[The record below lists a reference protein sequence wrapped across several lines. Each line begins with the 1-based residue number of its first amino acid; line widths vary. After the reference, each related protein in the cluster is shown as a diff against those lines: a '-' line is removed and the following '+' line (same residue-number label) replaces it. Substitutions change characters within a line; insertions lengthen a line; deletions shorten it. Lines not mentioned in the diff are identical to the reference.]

1 LKAKYYPN
9 GFLLDTVFAGNGSS
23 TWHAIEYGLELL
35 KQGVIWRVG
44 NGSKIRAWRDPWI
57 PRECSHLPKL
67 AQGRCRYRWVA
78 DFLLPDGSWN
88 QQRLQLYFT
97 ADDIEEIIKI
107 KTSRRNEEDF
117 VAWFPEKNDMFTVR
131 SAYRLM
137 LHRKMMRQDR
147 GATSS
152 RPDGVNPSWQLV
164 WKCPVP
170 PKVKVL
176 AWKICRNALATQQN
190 MQRRKMSTSALCQ
203 LCGREEED
211 TFHIFICCPHARDL
225 WCAMSE
231 VWDLPPDRVL
241 KPTGTDW
248 LVHLLHEM
256 PVTQRAMT
264 LIIFW
269 RIWHAHNEMTHDKP
283 CPSIEGSRRFLIS
296 YLNSLLTVK

>member
-1 LKAKYYPN
+1 MLRPKDYGVIGFRDMRLFNQALLARQAWRLLQFPDTLCARVLKAKYYPN
-9 GFLLDTVFAGNGSS
+9 GFLLDTVFSGNGSS

-57 PRECSHLPKL
+57 PRECSHLPKS
-67 AQGRCRYRWVA
+67 AQGRCRYRWVV

-107 KTSRRNEEDF
+107 KTSRRNKEDF
-117 VAWFPEKNDMFTVR
+117 VAWFPEKNGMFTVR

-137 LHRKMMRQDR
+137 LHREMMRQDR

-152 RPDGVNPSWQLV
+152 RPDGVNPRWQLV

-211 TFHIFICCPHARDL
+211 TFHIFLRCLHARDL

-231 VWDLPPDRVL
+231 VWDLPPDRML

-256 PVTQRAMT
+256 PVTQ
-264 LIIFW
+264 
-269 RIWHAHNEMTHDKP
+269 
-283 CPSIEGSRRFLIS
+283 
-296 YLNSLLTVK
+296 